1 MAQNLEKSRRA
12 QKHTENCM
20 YAYQKAQ
27 EKSIDFDETL
37 LKKIDDKLKEAQD
50 AKMKSYIPS

>member
-1 MAQNLEKSRRA
+1 
-12 QKHTENCM
+12 M

-27 EKSIDFDETL
+27 EKSVDFNENL

-50 AKMKSYIPS
+50 AKMKNYIPGSLN